1 MVWERFRKRKDS
13 TPHLW
18 LKCEDCGEII
28 YKKNV
33 EEKLKVCPECNY
45 HFRIGASERLAITLD
60 EGSFEEHFA
69 EILPVDPLGFF
80 DKKPYTQRLSE
91 AQRATGLKEAIVA
104 GTGRIDGREV
114 AIAVMDANFIM
125 ASMGSVVGEKV
136 ARIAELAVERGIP
149 LVIFSAGGGAR
160 MQEGVLSLAQMAKTS
175 AAIARLHDA
184 GGLFVSVM
192 TNPTTGGVAAS
203 FASLGDVTIAEPK
216 AMVGFAGARVI
227 KHTLKLEVPE
237 GFQTAEFLMEH
248 GLVDMVVSRAE
259 IRATLARL
267 IDYLA
272 PVERPAAGSSRESRT
287 AAHAEDAVDEE
298 AEAEAP
304 LPEKRHKVEHV
315 H

>member
-33 EEKLKVCPECNY
+33 EEKMKVCPECNY
-45 HFRIGASERLAITLD
+45 HFRISASERLGITLD
-60 EGSFEEHFA
+60 EGSFTEHFA
-69 EILPVDPLGFF
+69 DVMPANPLGFF
-80 DKKPYTQRLSE
+80 DKKSYARRLEE
-91 AQRATGLKEAIVA
+91 AQKSTGLNEAIVT
-104 GTGRIDGREV
+104 GTGSVDGREV
-114 AIAVMDANFIM
+114 AMGVMDANFIM

-136 ARIAELAVERGIP
+136 ARLAELACERGLP

-175 AAIARLHDA
+175 AAIARFHDA
-184 GGLFVSVM
+184 GGLYISVM

-216 AMVGFAGARVI
+216 AMIGFAGARVI

-248 GLVDMVVSRAE
+248 GLVDMVVNRSE
-259 IRATLARL
+259 MKTTLASL

-272 PVERPAAGSSRESRT
+272 PAETRPAAQPRRKR
-287 AAHAEDAVDEE
+287 AAGGEEEKVEEE
-298 AEAEAP
+298 AESP
-304 LPEKRHKVEHV
+304 RRRPVHKVEHV